1 MRCRYTRVDESKAK
15 QLWQTI
21 FESTATTCMHG
32 KNCKIGVDC
41 EAGKRLKSVH
51 LLTDSTLPLWGTVE
65 QVRQ

>member
-1 MRCRYTRVDESKAK
+1 MCCRYTRVDESKAK

-32 KNCKIGVDC
+32 KNCQIGVHC